1 MVRVYT
7 ERDIEKL
14 EKSLLNDNEP
24 ALEQL
29 RDYRA
34 TYSEKLRVG
43 RVMVRDWKQR
53 FTHDNAAQYLLDK
66 SDPTCLQIHLLSK
79 LVTKSWAKN
88 LWLKSTSLD
97 NDIFDW
103 FEKITKPKFRGV
115 VQAINSLCEVKNIQ
129 WDWLVCTVQALS
141 IALPQPTRIFANIE
155 NLADIFGFSAKECE
169 LIAFALARE
178 HDSDFCSFIDL
189 LIDVE
194 AHGIDLIA
202 RFLNL
207 APATLSETLNRSS
220 KFRKVMF
227 GSLHDLNISID
238 PDIKLL
244 LLSKQRLTVQ
254 KAVGALATPLPDS
267 ELTKA
272 DFAHLEVDDLY
283 TYLNTCLAQKA
294 VGVNILLYGPSGTGK
309 TQLSRSLAQQ
319 CGATLYQ
326 VETEENQSNRSRKVG
341 LVQSVLGQTESS
353 ILCVDECEDI
363 LGSWSYGL
371 SKFEL
376 NELLEES
383 TVPVI
388 WITNHIQGFEKSL
401 LRRFDFV
408 LEVEPPSTK
417 QKLELYKHQ
426 LRRLKV
432 TDGFCA
438 ELASIDEIAQGHV
451 LAALKV
457 TERLGYKGEKAE
469 QSIYRLLENQLKP
482 LGKSLAKQ
490 GYVSETQ
497 YRPELTNLKG
507 DKLADVKRMLERCH
521 QGRVLLYGPPGTGK
535 TGFAYYLSDA
545 IDMPLRHVRASD
557 LLGPYVGE
565 TEQKIAE
572 VFQLAAQKNEILL
585 LDEADSLLTSR
596 EGHVRSWETSQVN
609 ELLSQMECFQGILI
623 ASTNFQQRLDTAVA
637 RRFDFKLAFDYL
649 NEQQAELLLC
659 EVSRCNSLPR
669 AISQALSTLNKLTP
683 GDFVIVKRRAR
694 LSGSLSV
701 DECFELLLKEHNYKT
716 RTETR
721 GIGFLQ

>member
-43 RVMVRDWKQR
+43 RVMLRDWKQR

-66 SDPTCLQIHLLSK
+66 SEPTCLQIHLLSK

-88 LWLKSTSLD
+88 LWLKSTCLD

-115 VQAINSLCEVKNIQ
+115 VQAINSLCEVKSIQ
-129 WDWLVCTVQALS
+129 WDWLDCTVQALS

-155 NLADIFGFSAKECE
+155 NLADIFGFSAKESE
-169 LIAFALARE
+169 LISFALARE
-178 HDSDFCSFIDL
+178 QDSDLCSFIDL

-194 AHGIDLIA
+194 AHGVDLIA

-207 APATLSETLNRSS
+207 APATLAETLNRNS

-227 GSLHDLNISID
+227 GSLHDLNISVD
-238 PDIKLL
+238 PDIKRL
-244 LLSKQRLTVQ
+244 LLSKQALTVQ
-254 KAVGALATPLPDS
+254 QAVGALATPLPDS

-272 DFAHLEVDDLY
+272 DFVHLEVDDLY
-283 TYLNTCLAQKA
+283 AYLNTCLAQKV

-408 LEVEPPSTK
+408 LEVDPPSTK
-417 QKLELYKHQ
+417 QKLALYKHQ
-426 LRRLKV
+426 LRCFNV
-432 TDGFCA
+432 TDAFCA
-438 ELASIDEIAQGHV
+438 ELASIDVIAQGHV

-507 DKLADVKRMLERCH
+507 DKLADVKRMLERCQ

-545 IDMPLRHVRASD
+545 IDMPLQHVRASD

-572 VFQLAAQKNEILL
+572 VFQLAAQNNQILL
-585 LDEADSLLTSR
+585 LDEVDSLLTSR

-649 NEQQAELLLC
+649 TAQQAEQLLC
-659 EVSRCNSLPR
+659 EVSRCNSLPKS
-669 AISQALSTLNKLTP
+669 ISQALSTMKKLTP
-683 GDFVIVKRRAR
+683 GDFAIVKRRAR
-694 LSGSLSV
+694 LSGGLSV
-701 DECFELLLKEHNYKT
+701 NECFELLLKEHSYKT
-716 RTETR
+716 STETR